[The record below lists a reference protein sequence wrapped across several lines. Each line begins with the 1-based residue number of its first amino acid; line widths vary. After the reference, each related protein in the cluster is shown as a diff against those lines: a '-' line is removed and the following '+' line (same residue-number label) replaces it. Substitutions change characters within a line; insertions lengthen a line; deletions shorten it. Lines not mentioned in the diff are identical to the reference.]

1 MSAMGPR
8 RLTAKFGILAL
19 AAASLVLCVTPTSR
33 ALTEALP
40 DRLDDRTFWTLVT
53 EFSEPNGFF
62 RSENLV
68 SNEMVF
74 QHVIPRLQRTL
85 VPASAYV
92 GVGPDQNFTYIA
104 ALKPRIAFIVDI
116 RRQNM
121 LLHLMYKALI
131 EMSPTREAFLSR
143 LFSRPVPENT
153 LPNDSAYALLTAFEK
168 EEPDGV
174 AFERTRAEIYAR
186 LQRQHG
192 FSLSRADLGGIDY
205 VYRAFYSAG
214 PDIRYS
220 FGRGSGW
227 QPFPS
232 YKDLMTADDGQG
244 VQRGY
249 LASEEIY
256 QTLRDLEERNLI
268 VPLVGDFA
276 GPKALRSVARY
287 LDLHHATVS
296 VFYTSNVEQYLF
308 RPQGAFGGSD
318 AWQRFYDNVGALP
331 IEPRSTFIR
340 AFFNSQ
346 GRVTRIPNGGQPDP
360 QSGIAQIPPGFAPMP
375 PGFAPPT
382 GPGPRSETLLNPIS
396 VLLEAFAEGR
406 ISIYNDVIDLSR

>member
-1 MSAMGPR
+1 MAVR
-8 RLTAKFGILAL
+8 RHTGVKFGILAFAVTAL
-19 AAASLVLCVTPTSR
+19 MLCVTPTSR
-33 ALTEALP
+33 SMTEALP
-40 DRLDDRTFWTLVT
+40 ERLDDREFWALVT
-53 EFSEPNGFF
+53 EFSEPNGHF
-62 RSENLV
+62 RSDNLV

-74 QHVIPRLQRTL
+74 QHVIPALQQSVT
-85 VPASAYV
+85 PMSAYV

-104 ALKPRIAFIVDI
+104 QLKPRIAFIVDI

-131 EMSPTREAFLSR
+131 EMSPTRAEFLSR
-143 LFSRPVPENT
+143 LFSRPIPANT
-153 LPNDSAYALLTAFEK
+153 APNDSALALLTAFEK

-186 LQRQHG
+186 LQRHHG

-205 VYRAFYSAG
+205 VYSAFYSSG

-220 FGRGSGW
+220 FGRGAGW
-227 QPFPS
+227 QSFPT

-249 LASEEIY
+249 LANEENY
-256 QTLRDLEERNLI
+256 QALRDMEERNMI

-308 RPQGAFGGSD
+308 RGD
-318 AWQRFYDNVGALP
+318 AWQRFYSNVGALP
-331 IEPRSTFIR
+331 IDARSTFIR
-340 AFFNSQ
+340 AYFNSQ
-346 GRVTRIPNGGQPDP
+346 GGAVFRGQPDR
-360 QSGIAQIPPGFAPMP
+360 QSRIVPIPPATGNFL
-375 PGFAPPT
+375 
-382 GPGPRSETLLNPIS
+382 GPGPRSETLLNPIAQ
-396 VLLEAFAEGR
+396 LLAAYAEGH
-406 ISIYNDVIDLSR
+406 ISNYYEVIEMSMLRPQDDKVVR

>member
-1 MSAMGPR
+1 MVAMDSR
-8 RLTAKFGILAL
+8 RITVKFGILAIAV
-19 AAASLVLCVTPTSR
+19 AALMLCVTPTSR

-40 DRLDDRTFWTLVT
+40 QRLDDRTFWTLVT

-62 RSENLV
+62 RSDNLV

-74 QHVIPRLQRTL
+74 QRVIPTLQQTVL
-85 VPASAYV
+85 PASAYV

-104 ALKPRIAFIVDI
+104 ALRPRIAFIVDI

-131 EMSPTREAFLSR
+131 ELSPSREAFMSR
-143 LFSRPVPENT
+143 LFSRPVPAGT
-153 LPNDSAYALLTAFEK
+153 MPDDSVAALLGAFEK

-174 AFERTRAEIYAR
+174 AFERNRTEIYAR
-186 LQRQHG
+186 LQDTHG
-192 FSLSRADLGGIDY
+192 FSLSRADLAGIDY

-214 PDIRYS
+214 PGIRYS
-220 FGRGSGW
+220 FGRGAGW
-227 QPFPS
+227 QPFPT
-232 YKDLMTADDGQG
+232 YRDLMMADDGAG

-249 LASEEIY
+249 LASEGTY
-256 QTLRDLEERNLI
+256 RTLRDLETRNLI

-308 RPQGAFGGSD
+308 HGD
-318 AWQRFYDNVGALP
+318 AWQRFYSNVGALP
-331 IEPRSTFIR
+331 IDDRSTFIR
-340 AFFNSQ
+340 AYFNNQ
-346 GRVTRIPNGGQPDP
+346 GRVVFGGPPAGQPDP
-360 QSGIAQIPPGFAPMP
+360 QSGVVQIPPGFAPP
-375 PGFAPPT
+375 PP

-396 VLLEAFAEGR
+396 RLLAAFNEGR
-406 ISIYNDVIDLSR
+406 VSNYYDVIELSR

>member
-1 MSAMGPR
+1 MDAKRARGTVL
-8 RLTAKFGILAL
+8 RLGILAT
-19 AAASLVLCVTPTSR
+19 AAAALLLCVTPTSR
-33 ALTEALP
+33 SLTDALP
-40 DRLDDRTFWTLVT
+40 QRLDDHTFWTLVT

-62 RSENLV
+62 RSDNLV

-74 QHVIPRLQRTL
+74 QHVIPTLQQTL
-85 VPASAYV
+85 RPASAYL

-131 EMSPTREAFLSR
+131 EMSPTREEFLSR
-143 LFSRPVPENT
+143 LFSRPIPART
-153 LPNDSAYALLTAFEK
+153 TAGDSAFALLSAFDK
-168 EEPDGV
+168 EEPDFV
-174 AFERTRAEIYAR
+174 AFERNRAEMYAR
-186 LQRQHG
+186 LQRHHG
-192 FSLSRADLGGIDY
+192 FTLSHADLGGIDF

-214 PDIRYS
+214 PELRYS

-227 QPFPS
+227 QPFPT
-232 YKDLMTADDGQG
+232 YKELMTADDGRG

-308 RPQGAFGGSD
+308 RGD

-331 IEPRSTFIR
+331 TDTRSTFIR
-340 AFFNSQ
+340 AFFNNQ
-346 GRVTRIPNGGQPDP
+346 GRVFRVPNWGQPCP
-360 QSGIAQIPPGFAPMP
+360 QSGIVPIPSPGFVP
-375 PGFAPPT
+375 PS

-396 VLLEAFAEGR
+396 LLLAAFAEGR
-406 ISIYNDVIDLSR
+406 VTNYNDVIELSREPGR